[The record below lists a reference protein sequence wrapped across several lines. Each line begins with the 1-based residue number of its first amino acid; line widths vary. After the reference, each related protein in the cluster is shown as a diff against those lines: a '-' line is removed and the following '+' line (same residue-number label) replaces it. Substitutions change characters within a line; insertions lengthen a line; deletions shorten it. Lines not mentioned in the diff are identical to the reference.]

1 MQVTYPSR
9 SISDLNYF
17 DFSQKA
23 YENLEVG
30 RKINSDGSKWR
41 VIEVLNNP
49 HENGIQAIVVA
60 PIVKKEMDFSPHDIY
75 KDTDTSKVVVAFR
88 GTETL
93 KGDGDI
99 AADWNQVFL
108 GGKYTHKTEVID
120 GQLIKTSSEE
130 TQFSFSSNTRSLKS
144 TVSDTPSSLKL
155 LNHSSTLALQ

>member
-60 PIVKKEMDFSPHDIY
+60 HIVKKEVDFSPHDI
-75 KDTDTSKVVVAFR
+75 
-88 GTETL
+88 
-93 KGDGDI
+93 
-99 AADWNQVFL
+99 
-108 GGKYTHKTEVID
+108 
-120 GQLIKTSSEE
+120 
-130 TQFSFSSNTRSLKS
+130 
-144 TVSDTPSSLKL
+144 
-155 LNHSSTLALQ
+155 